1 MGLKLSSKTK
11 KIRKSILN
19 FIKKR
24 SFFVF
29 KIVISFFSII
39 KFINKK
45 YQRKSYIKFSD
56 NLNEINNYEF
66 RKTSQNNEDGIIK
79 FILNKIGSKKI
90 NFIEIGFDF
99 FQNNSLNFLNNVNK
113 GLFID
118 VSEEKVIKLKS
129 IIKLLYPLKNIS
141 VIREY
146 VDKDNLNLIIEKYFN
161 NYEEIDFL
169 SIDVDGN
176 DYYLFENLKVKPKVI
191 CIEYNF
197 RFGPD
202 VKCSIPYDQNF
213 TWETG
218 SPYFGASLNS
228 LCTLAKRKGYFL
240 IALESSCVNAFFI
253 RSDFKDNFEIINN
266 IKSFRTPKYVSKN
279 EIAANKEFLSNKNLT
294 FF

>member
-11 KIRKSILN
+11 KIRELILN

-24 SFFVF
+24 SFFIF
-29 KIVISFFSII
+29 KILISFFSII
-39 KFINKK
+39 KFIDKK
-45 YQRKSYIKFSD
+45 IRKKSYIKFSD

-79 FILNKIGSKKI
+79 FIFNKIGSKKI
-90 NFIEIGFDF
+90 NFVEIGFDF
-99 FQNNSLNFLNNVNK
+99 FQNNSLNFLNKVNK

-129 IIKLLYPLKNIS
+129 IVKLLYPLKNIS
-141 VIREY
+141 VIREN
-146 VDKDNLNLIIEKYFN
+146 VDRDNLNLIIEKYFK

-169 SIDVDGN
+169 SIDIDGN
-176 DYYLFENLKVKPKVI
+176 DYYLFENLKIKPKVI

>member
-11 KIRKSILN
+11 KIRKLILN

-24 SFFVF
+24 SFFIF
-29 KIVISFFSII
+29 KILISFFSII
-39 KFINKK
+39 KFIDKK
-45 YQRKSYIKFSD
+45 IRKKSYIKFSY

-79 FILNKIGSKKI
+79 FIFNKIGSKKI
-90 NFIEIGFDF
+90 NFVEIGFDF
-99 FQNNSLNFLNNVNK
+99 FQNNSLNFLNKVNK

-118 VSEEKVIKLKS
+118 ISEEKVIKLKS
-129 IIKLLYPLKNIS
+129 IVKLLYPLKNIS
-141 VIREY
+141 VIREN
-146 VDKDNLNLIIEKYFN
+146 VDRDNLNLIIEKYFK

-169 SIDVDGN
+169 SIDIDGN
-176 DYYLFENLKVKPKVI
+176 DYYLFENLKIKPKVI

-240 IALESSCVNAFFI
+240 IALESNCVNAFFI

>member
-1 MGLKLSSKTK
+1 MGLKLSRKTK
-11 KIRKSILN
+11 TIREFILN
-19 FIKKR
+19 FIKKK
-24 SFFVF
+24 SYFIF
-29 KIVISFFSII
+29 KVVISFFSII

-45 YQRKSYIKFSD
+45 NQRKSFIKFSD
-56 NLNEINNYEF
+56 NLDEINNYEF

-79 FILNKIGSKKI
+79 FILNKIGSKRI
-90 NFIEIGFDF
+90 NFFEIGFDF
-99 FQNNSLNFLNNVNK
+99 FQNNSLNFLNKVNK

-141 VIREY
+141 VIKEY
-146 VDKDNLNLIIEKYFN
+146 VDKDNLNLIIRKYFN
-161 NYEEIDFL
+161 NNEEIDFL
-169 SIDVDGN
+169 SIDIDGN
-176 DYYLFENLKVKPKVI
+176 DYYLFENLKFKPKVI

-202 VKCSIPYDQNF
+202 VKCSIPYDKNF

-228 LCTLAKRKGYFL
+228 LCVLAKSKGYFL

-266 IKSFRTPKYVSKN
+266 IKSFKTPKYVSKN
-279 EIAANKEFLSNKNLT
+279 EIAAVKEFLSNKKLNK
-294 FF
+294 F

>member
-1 MGLKLSSKTK
+1 MGLKLSRKTK

-202 VKCSIPYDQNF
+202 VKCSIPYDKNF

-228 LCTLAKRKGYFL
+228 LCALANRKGYFL

-253 RSDFKDNFEIINN
+253 RSDLKDNFEIINN
-266 IKSFRTPKYVSKN
+266 IKSFRTPKYVSEN
-279 EIAANKEFLSNKNLT
+279 EIAAAKEFLSNKKLNI
-294 FF
+294 F